1 MNVHRPIQS
10 DVNRRGRLT
19 SRLVGVV
26 LVLVLASWGY
36 RPALAGPPPW
46 TNAPYTHYAE
56 DQTLDQ
62 VLRDFATNF
71 SLSLQL
77 SSAVTGRVNARFNS
91 RHPGEFL
98 DQLASV
104 YGLVWFTHAGTLH
117 ISRTTETV
125 TKSLPA
131 SASNIGALRQALTDL
146 RVLDSR
152 FGWGE
157 LADQAVVL
165 VSGPPAYIRLIEQT
179 MEQLPQIAGGQQTAI
194 FRLRYASAEDRTL
207 SFRGKDY
214 VSPGITSIM
223 RNLMGAGGPFPD
235 AEQTSLATSS
245 PLRARNVQNLG
256 ALAAPMR
263 VLNAYSSSLLEGA
276 ASASDQGMPANAP
289 SASGVGDSAQGGGAR
304 RVARGTRV
312 PSVQSDARINA
323 LIVQDVPERLPI
335 WGEII
340 RQLDVPTALIEIEA
354 MIIDVNSQQL
364 HELGIAWGGRLGSG
378 ALSFG
383 NLNQTPD
390 SATLSLAVGSRQ
402 VTPST
407 LVVDTGNYLISR
419 LRALEGLGDARI
431 QSRPS
436 ILTVD
441 NVSALIDLSETFYIR
456 TTGERVATVTP
467 ITTGTSLRV
476 TPHYIDSDGER
487 LVQLVIEIEDGKI
500 QDRQIDQL
508 PTVSRSLVSTQAIV
522 NENQTLL
529 IGGYNTDQ
537 EVERTDRVPL
547 LGKLPGVG
555 ALFSHRSKDVQKR
568 ERLFLIKPKL
578 ISVPPPAAAATRTR

>member
-1 MNVHRPIQS
+1 MMAHRPIQS
-10 DVNRRGRLT
+10 DVNPRGCLT
-19 SRLVGVV
+19 RCLLGLV
-26 LVLVLASWGY
+26 LVLVLTSWAY
-36 RPALAGPPPW
+36 RPAFAGPPPW
-46 TNAPYTHYAE
+46 ANAPYTHYAE
-56 DQTLDQ
+56 DQSLDQ

-71 SLSLQL
+71 SLSLQVT
-77 SSAVTGRVNARFNS
+77 SAVTGRVNARFNN

-104 YGLVWFTHAGTLH
+104 YGLVWFTHSGTLY

-157 LADQAVVL
+157 LTDQAVVL

-194 FRLRYASAEDRTL
+194 FRLRYAAVEDRTL

-214 VSPGITSIM
+214 VSPGLTSIM

-235 AEQTSLATSS
+235 AEQAAIATSAQVG
-245 PLRARNVQNLG
+245 ARNVQSLG
-256 ALAAPMR
+256 VLAAPMR
-263 VLNAYSSSLLEGA
+263 VLNAYTSPLLEGIPSGA
-276 ASASDQGMPANAP
+276 DQAMPANAASP
-289 SASGVGDSAQGGGAR
+289 SGVGNQVQGGGPR
-304 RVARGTRV
+304 RVARGTRT
-312 PSVQSDARINA
+312 PSIQSDARINA

-335 WGEII
+335 WAEII

-378 ALSFG
+378 AMSFG
-383 NLNQTPD
+383 NLNQNTD
-390 SATLSLAVGSRQ
+390 NATLALALGSRQ

-407 LVVDTGNYLISR
+407 LVVDTGNYLVSR

-456 TTGERVATVTP
+456 TAGERVATVTP
-467 ITTGTSLRV
+467 ITTGTTLRV

-487 LVQLVIEIEDGKI
+487 LIQLAIEIEDGKI
-500 QDRQIDQL
+500 QDREIDKL

-537 EVERTDRVPL
+537 YVERTDRVPL

-578 ISVPPPAAAATRTR
+578 ISVPPPPTAATRAR